1 VIVHGSRIAC
11 VGQCATAG
19 ASRVVDL
26 RGKTIVPGFV
36 DVHAH
41 HLWQRPVPEYS
52 GRRYES
58 ALYLAYGVTTALDP
72 STGGPVTAL
81 STAELIDAGR
91 MIGPRTFTAG
101 DPMMPEAG
109 SQGPASYEEMAN
121 YVNRLA
127 DWGAISI
134 KFYLAPTRQQ
144 RQWVAEAARRR
155 GLSVTNEGAD
165 LTFNLSCVIDGHTG
179 WEHPMMYVPLYGDA
193 SKFFGQAGAVYSPTL
208 AVAGA
213 GYWSEDYFQSHGD
226 LWNDPKLRRFM
237 PWTRLVRSINPAQR
251 PLEEYSFPLMAEAVA
266 DVLHAGGRISI
277 GGHGEQIGL
286 DSHWEMRVYGTAL
299 TPMETL
305 EAATM
310 GGAYMTGLDD
320 DLGSIKVGKLADLV
334 VLNSNPLEDI
344 RRTTDIR
351 YVMKGGIL
359 YDGNTLDEVW
369 PVARPFGPIPWENQ
383 EIYRADVRPVDVW
396 DH

>member
-1 VIVHGSRIAC
+1 
-11 VGQCATAG
+11 
-19 ASRVVDL
+19 
-26 RGKTIVPGFV
+26 
-36 DVHAH
+36 
-41 HLWQRPVPEYS
+41 
-52 GRRYES
+52 
-58 ALYLAYGVTTALDP
+58 
-72 STGGPVTAL
+72 
-81 STAELIDAGR
+81 
-91 MIGPRTFTAG
+91 
-101 DPMMPEAG
+101 
-109 SQGPASYEEMAN
+109 
-121 YVNRLA
+121 
-127 DWGAISI
+127 
-134 KFYLAPTRQQ
+134 
-144 RQWVAEAARRR
+144 
-155 GLSVTNEGAD
+155 
-165 LTFNLSCVIDGHTG
+165 
-179 WEHPMMYVPLYGDA
+179 MMYVPLYGDA

-320 DLGSIKVGKLADLV
+320 DLGSIKVCKLADLV